1 MPDLA
6 SKPPR
11 LKPRSKS
18 KALLARLAEV
28 ESPDVT
34 FLGDRFP
41 IVMEKGRG
49 LVVTDADG
57 NRYLDFTACFGV
69 LALGHRP
76 EAITQALRKQAAKL
90 VHGMGDVHP
99 TGSKV
104 RLLELLARITP
115 FQKANAVLSLAGGEA
130 VESALKTS
138 LLATGRKRFV
148 SFQGGYHGLHMGPLT
163 LNDRQA
169 FTRGFEGWI
178 GERNVQIPFP
188 YECENAG
195 LPPSAGRLHFG
206 APVRTPER
214 AAWLASTHGLR
225 PVEEVLTQLED
236 TLKSREFAALV
247 LEPLQGRG
255 GERTWPAGF
264 VKEAC
269 ALAKR
274 YGTLVVFDEI
284 YSGFGRTGPLF
295 ALEHHGVVPDLLC
308 LGKALGGGLPLSAC
322 VGEASLFGVWG
333 KTSGEARHTS
343 TFLGHPLA
351 CATGLA
357 AVNGIVRRLPEF
369 QTRMKTTHD
378 AFVAFVRAC
387 ENAGLPEWM
396 HFEVRGEGY
405 MKGLWFHSAPDGFGA
420 QLMSA
425 LLEEAFIT
433 LPSGPRGD
441 VLSFT
446 PPLIATE
453 AHHAKVLAHT
463 LKLLKTLARQV

>member
-1 MPDLA
+1 MSDIPPR
-6 SKPPR
+6 PPR

-18 KALLARLAEV
+18 KALLSRLAEV

-34 FLGDRFP
+34 FMGERFP

-76 EAITQALRKQAAKL
+76 EVVTQALRKQSAKL
-90 VHGMGDVHP
+90 IHGMGDVHP

-104 RLLELLARITP
+104 RMLELLARITP
-115 FQKANAVLSLAGGEA
+115 FQKANTVLSLAGGEA
-130 VESALKTS
+130 VESALKTA
-138 LLATGRKRFV
+138 LLATSRKRFL

-163 LNDRQA
+163 LNDRSA

-178 GERNVQIPFP
+178 GDRNIQLPFP
-188 YECENAG
+188 YEVECSSREAQN
-195 LPPSAGRLHFG
+195 GRLHFG
-206 APVRTPER
+206 PPARTKER
-214 AAWLASTHGLR
+214 AAWLARTHGLR
-225 PVEEVLTQLED
+225 PAAEVLTLLED
-236 TLKSREFAALV
+236 TLKTKEFAALV

-255 GERTWPAGF
+255 GERTWPKGF

-269 ALAKR
+269 ALAR
-274 YGTLVVFDEI
+274 QHGTLVVFDEI
-284 YSGFGRTGPLF
+284 YSGLGRTGPLF
-295 ALEHHGVVPDLLC
+295 ALELHGVVPDLLC

-322 VGEASLFGVWG
+322 VGEASLFAVWG
-333 KTSGEARHTS
+333 KTTGEARHTS

-351 CATGLA
+351 CATGVA
-357 AVNGIVRRLPEF
+357 AVSTLVKKRSEF
-369 QTRMKTTHD
+369 QVSMKATQNTF
-378 AFVAFVRAC
+378 ASFVRSC
-387 ENAGLPEWM
+387 EAAGLPEWM

-405 MKGLWFHSAPDGFGA
+405 MKGLWFHSAPEGFGA
-420 QLMSA
+420 TLMSA
-425 LLEEAFIT
+425 LLEEGFIT

-453 AHHAKVLAHT
+453 AHHAKVLAAT
-463 LKLLKTLARQV
+463 LKLLKSLA